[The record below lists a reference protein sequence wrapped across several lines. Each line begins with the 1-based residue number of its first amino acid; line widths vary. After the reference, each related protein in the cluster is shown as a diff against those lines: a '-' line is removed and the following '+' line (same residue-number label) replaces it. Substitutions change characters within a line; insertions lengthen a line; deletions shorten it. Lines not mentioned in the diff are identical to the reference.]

1 MQGGDQLM
9 VYSAKE
15 FDFSKMS
22 VPERI
27 QLVQDLWDSVHD
39 EVQATGLT
47 DEQRQEMRRRLNE
60 LESAEVQGVHWEEL
74 QKSLRAE

>member
-1 MQGGDQLM
+1 M

-27 QLVQDLWDSVHD
+27 QLVQDLW
-39 EVQATGLT
+39 G
-47 DEQRQEMRRRLNE
+47 QR
-60 LESAEVQGVHWEEL
+60 S
-74 QKSLRAE
+74 